1 MGGLTPGDAEG
12 SKIGI
17 KAVHSEEIYV
27 IRLSNADEIVAEH
40 DDDGEDNDNDND
52 EDAEREKEGF
62 GDVVGLPRL
71 GFVVVTIFSSF

>member
-17 KAVHSEEIYV
+17 NSVHSHSEEIYV

-40 DDDGEDNDNDND
+40 DDDDDDDEDNDND
-52 EDAEREKEGF
+52 EDDEREKEGF
-62 GDVVGLPRL
+62 
-71 GFVVVTIFSSF
+71 VVVVVVVW